1 MRNSGCILVCICF
14 DLVRC
19 VFRAFRAC
27 GDDDDDDEND
37 DPPKSTVLS
46 GHKNWRAKQ
55 ISKLRKD
62 LPPPPRII

>member
-1 MRNSGCILVCICF
+1 M
-14 DLVRC
+14 
-19 VFRAFRAC
+19 FRAFRVFRAC
-27 GDDDDDDEND
+27 DDDDDDDDDEND
-37 DPPKSTVLS
+37 DPPKSTVLL